1 MFLVYVSWWIMNNTG
16 YVTTGG
22 ITNFMV
28 RMKLLD
34 FVKTTEH
41 RSKCLKRGW
50 KLRHSKYLKMVEMDG
65 D

>member
-1 MFLVYVSWWIMNNTG
+1 MNNTG
-16 YVTTGG
+16 CVLIGG
-22 ITNFMV
+22 ITSFMV

-50 KLRHSKYLKMVEMDG
+50 KLRQSKYLRTMED
-65 D
+65 

>member
-1 MFLVYVSWWIMNNTG
+1 MNNTG

-22 ITNFMV
+22 ITKIMV

-41 RSKCLKRGW
+41 RSQCLKRGW
-50 KLRHSKYLKMVEMDG
+50 KLRHSKYLKTIEMDG